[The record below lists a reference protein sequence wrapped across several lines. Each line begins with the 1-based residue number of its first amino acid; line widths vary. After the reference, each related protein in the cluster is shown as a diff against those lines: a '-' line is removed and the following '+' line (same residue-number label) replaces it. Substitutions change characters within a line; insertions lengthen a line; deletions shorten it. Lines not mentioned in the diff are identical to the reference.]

1 MVRGSRMR
9 MEWLNCEMK
18 LKCLIYTACLID
30 SDLCRALFGREAGV
44 RVEANW
50 DDGDVRERERDSE
63 RWGQTRGWTGIKE
76 RPDWAQ
82 KKECWQ
88 GGVTQRTVWR
98 QWQFCTFQSPQGLR
112 NQGHN
117 DLREEHDLFTGRQE
131 RGRQK
136 YIKTREGE
144 ETRRGIALR
153 GDKTRWSQMK
163 NQWMR
168 QEEIQEVRWQGDNE
182 WWKMWKEDNL
192 GDDIRGNK
200 QGNTKMC
207 GDKMRIGHWKQ
218 DKREQRLNK
227 GTGTEELSL
236 RWDPMIWDEDSRG
249 ENMRTAEVSRQ
260 EVRWQE
266 GKSWEEMRWNMMM
279 WGQKRWDKMRS
290 NKEMRGIKRLGH
302 RRYRREEEMG

>member
-1 MVRGSRMR
+1 
-9 MEWLNCEMK
+9 
-18 LKCLIYTACLID
+18 
-30 SDLCRALFGREAGV
+30 
-44 RVEANW
+44 
-50 DDGDVRERERDSE
+50 
-63 RWGQTRGWTGIKE
+63 
-76 RPDWAQ
+76 
-82 KKECWQ
+82 
-88 GGVTQRTVWR
+88 
-98 QWQFCTFQSPQGLR
+98 
-112 NQGHN
+112 
-117 DLREEHDLFTGRQE
+117 
-131 RGRQK
+131 
-136 YIKTREGE
+136 
-144 ETRRGIALR
+144 
-153 GDKTRWSQMK
+153 MK

-279 WGQKRWDKMRS
+279 WGQTRWDKMRS